1 MAESVKENINALCE
15 KLGEFIS
22 SKTVV
27 GEAVTVGEIT
37 LIPLIE
43 VSFGMGAGGNEK
55 SLRAGPKM
63 HRKIHVLP

>member
-43 VSFGMGAGGNEK
+43 VSFGISVSTLSTSAER
-55 SLRAGPKM
+55 RA
-63 HRKIHVLP
+63 